1 MSYFDT
7 FLFDANLYD
16 DPGIIS
22 GTLRAVITDRKDF
35 RAAITP
41 GSAVPESAPVAG
53 TE

>member
-7 FLFDANLYD
+7 FLFDEDLFD
-16 DPGIIS
+16 DQGAIPGPVY
-22 GTLRAVITDRKDF
+22 AVISDRKDF

-41 GSAVPESAPVAG
+41 GSATPESAPVAG

>member
-7 FLFDANLYD
+7 FLFDEDLYD
-16 DPGIIS
+16 DQGTIS
-22 GTLRAVITDRKDF
+22 GPVYALISNRMDF